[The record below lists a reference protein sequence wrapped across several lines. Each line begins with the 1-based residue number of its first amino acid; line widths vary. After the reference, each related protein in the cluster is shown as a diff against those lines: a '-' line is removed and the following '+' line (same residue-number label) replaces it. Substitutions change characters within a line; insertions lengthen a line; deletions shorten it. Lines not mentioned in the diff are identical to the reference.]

1 MCLLYGG
8 AASSGEMHTGRAFAR
23 DHSSAGCGSSDR
35 EWTVIRLDVFTLLT
49 QSVSRAQTA
58 DPNDDEGGPEM
69 LKMRPRD
76 FGQPIGKGRP
86 FRQPHQVVLQLT
98 LYSV

>member
-1 MCLLYGG
+1 M
-8 AASSGEMHTGRAFAR
+8 
-23 DHSSAGCGSSDR
+23 
-35 EWTVIRLDVFTLLT
+35 
-49 QSVSRAQTA
+49 QTA

-98 LYSV
+98 LYSFLSLYSRSSRKRNERPSDRDHQTWKGPRD